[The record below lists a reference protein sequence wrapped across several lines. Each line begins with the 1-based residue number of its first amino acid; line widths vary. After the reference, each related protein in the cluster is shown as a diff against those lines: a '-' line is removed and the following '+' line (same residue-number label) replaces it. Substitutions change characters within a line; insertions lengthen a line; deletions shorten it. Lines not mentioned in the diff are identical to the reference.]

1 MKKFFAL
8 VLALVMALSLTTV
21 AWGAG
26 VDCSAGCTSAD
37 THVAAIGHTHYTSL
51 EEAVADVA
59 KYDVAGGTAL
69 GAATEIKLLKST
81 NAGLDIGNSSG
92 TAAQNIILNLNG
104 KTLTL
109 SPAVGSTGTVTNGIR
124 VLAYSKLEING
135 DGTVKC
141 SDEVDS
147 NGNYIKVGIANYGTL
162 VLDDV
167 DVLSGDYTLYTIN
180 NRGALT
186 LDGTT
191 YVENGQAGDKIA
203 VTNDPYNYIYTNTDA
218 SLTIASANVSVGTVQ
233 VELYG
238 NAQNDGDVVLNIS
251 AGHVEKIVD
260 DGASTVDV
268 VGNIT
273 GGSFGNDV
281 STYVADGYRLVNGT
295 VASVPANTNGVVGG
309 YEGQLTVKGAP
320 RQAITNFTKTAAV
333 TPDDVNEDGLYNM
346 PGDVIGS
353 IEYYTFNL
361 GGGVAQNYYQVDS
374 VNDADL
380 IVYVGDSLVPYMYL
394 ANEPAGGFQYWY
406 GVASFNDFG
415 SACGQFKYVD
425 YDATKSYYVYAGQ
438 VFVLDDDGAVNL
450 KVGTKFVQAN
460 NITASGKWV
469 AHTPVY
475 AQNDKGVVT
484 GISCAK
490 CSDVG
495 VIVSNFAALPTAMK
509 APGMNFPV
517 PGSTSK
523 YYYWVDTAV
532 VTPSTDSDKVQSAET
547 FDAGIAMYVGMSVMA
562 AAGSAVVIGKKKD

>member
-1 MKKFFAL
+1 MKKFFSL

-21 AWGAG
+21 AWGA
-26 VDCSAGCTSAD
+26 
-37 THVAAIGHTHYTSL
+37 
-51 EEAVADVA
+51 
-59 KYDVAGGTAL
+59 
-69 GAATEIKLLKST
+69 AATNDPTASEST
-81 NAGLDIGNSSG
+81 VTLSDNLILDDGWLDVG
-92 TAAQNIILNLNG
+92 TGEVVTLNLNG
-104 KTLTL
+104 KTLSREDGAGNLVIYVHDGGKLTVNGPGTIDATNLTDGMAIYSAGNGSSANVITL
-109 SPAVGSTGTVTNGIR
+109 NNVTVKSSYFGVYHNGNNYGADVTINNSTVIDASAAGAGVFLSGQATWANKNALTITNSNISGATAVEVKQSDATVTNSTLTSTYTGTASLSSNGNGMCAVGYALALTNNATDATAGTVTVN
-124 VLAYSKLEING
+124 S
-135 DGTVKC
+135 GTFK
-141 SDEVDS
+141 
-147 NGNYIKVGIANYGTL
+147 GAVGIKDSATTNEVGNATGATIAVKGGTFT
-162 VLDDV
+162 DDV
-167 DVLSGDYTLYTIN
+167 SD
-180 NRGALT
+180 
-186 LDGTT
+186 
-191 YVENGQAGDKIA
+191 
-203 VTNDPYNYIYTNTDA
+203 
-218 SLTIASANVSVGTVQ
+218 
-233 VELYG
+233 
-238 NAQNDGDVVLNIS
+238 
-251 AGHVEKIVD
+251 
-260 DGASTVDV
+260 
-268 VGNIT
+268 
-273 GGSFGNDV
+273 
-281 STYVADGYRLVNGT
+281 YVADGYRLVNGT

-415 SACGQFKYVD
+415 SACGQFKYAD
-425 YDATKSYYVYAGQ
+425 YDATESYYVYAGQ

-532 VTPSTDSDKVQSAET
+532 VDPSTPSTDKVTSAET

-562 AAGSAVVIGKKKD
+562 AAGSAVVLKKKD